1 MLHMYG
7 TTWIN
12 TEKSCNNK
20 AEYISS
26 TYATQS
32 CVIYGSKV
40 EAWMLFDTVFQWQ
53 CIMIWRDMYFNMHKY
68 VVVVLCSEQNSF
80 ATYY

>member
-40 EAWMLFDTVFQWQ
+40 EAWMLFDTVSNGNVLWYEGI
-53 CIMIWRDMYFNMHKY
+53 CILICISM
-68 VVVVLCSEQNSF
+68 
-80 ATYY
+80 

>member
-1 MLHMYG
+1 MRDINEQASKWLVALKNMLHMYG

-40 EAWMLFDTVFQWQ
+40 EA
-53 CIMIWRDMYFNMHKY
+53 
-68 VVVVLCSEQNSF
+68 
-80 ATYY
+80 

>member
-1 MLHMYG
+1 MYG
-7 TTWIN
+7 TTWTN

-40 EAWMLFDTVFQWQ
+40 EA
-53 CIMIWRDMYFNMHKY
+53 
-68 VVVVLCSEQNSF
+68 
-80 ATYY
+80 